1 MISEQDK
8 ARILRFVRRCE
19 NSENYDVSVYLC
31 DEKCVKPVKNMVNEY
46 DEHFSAAEMTETEDG
61 IFFRYPNG
69 SIVQFFLKHPVGHV
83 SHVIIVDNRIK
94 EREVINVI
102 KPRVKQ
108 YVHPDGNIVFQ
119 PKPIYIRFVEVK
131 TNEQD

>member
-1 MISEQDK
+1 MK
-8 ARILRFVRRCE
+8 CRF
-19 NSENYDVSVYLC
+19 VSVYLD
-31 DEKCVKPVKNMVNEY
+31 DEKCVKPAKNMVNENS
-46 DEHFSAAEMTETEDG
+46 EHFSSAEITETEDD

-108 YVHPDGNIVFQ
+108 CVHPDGSIVFQ